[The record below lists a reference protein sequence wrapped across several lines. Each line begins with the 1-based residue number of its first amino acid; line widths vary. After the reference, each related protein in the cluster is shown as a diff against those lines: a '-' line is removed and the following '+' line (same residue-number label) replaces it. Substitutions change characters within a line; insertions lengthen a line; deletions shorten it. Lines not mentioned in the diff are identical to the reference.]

1 MSHKIKRLLEIIFL
15 VLSALLIIYIAA
27 TFIRPKKILSDEDPY
42 LPEPRIEFGIVVDS
56 FKVVKNE
63 VQPGENLSSI
73 LSRYHIPGTD
83 IDKLSKASNTVFDLT
98 KIRAGNRYTI
108 LTTNDTLKKALY
120 FIYEPSDTAYVVFNL
135 KDTLSVYE
143 GQKQVTV
150 KKEVAGGKINGSL
163 WNTFSALKIDPNLAI
178 SLSEIFQWTIDFYAI
193 QEGDEFKVSYDQLYV
208 GKKSIGLGHIHSA
221 WFYHNGKPYFAFK
234 YNDNGVIGY
243 FDELGNSLK
252 RGFLKAP
259 LKFARISSRFSNNRF
274 HPVLRIWRPHHG
286 VDYAAPR
293 GTPVHAIGNA
303 TVIQAGFIGGGGN
316 AVRLKHTA
324 SFETSYM
331 HLSGFA
337 AGIHKGVHVN
347 QGQVI
352 GYVGSS
358 GLATGPHLDFRIYKS
373 GTAVD
378 PLKMI
383 SPPEVPISQGNLAHF
398 KTQIIPEKAKLDAL
412 KI

>member
-1 MSHKIKRLLEIIFL
+1 MTHKNKRLLEIIFL
-15 VLSALLIIYIAA
+15 VLSSLLIIYIAA
-27 TFIRPKKILSDEDPY
+27 TFIRPKKILSDENY

-56 FKVVKNE
+56 FQVVKNE
-63 VQPGENLSSI
+63 VQEGENLSSI
-73 LSRYHIPGTD
+73 LSRYHIDGTA
-83 IDKLSKASNTVFDLT
+83 IDKLNKASDTVFDVR
-98 KIRAGNRYTI
+98 KIRAGNRYTV
-108 LTTNDTLKKALY
+108 LTTNDKQKKALY

-135 KDTLSVYE
+135 KDTLDVYA
-143 GQKQVTV
+143 GQNRVTV
-150 KKEVAGGKINGSL
+150 KKQTAEGVIKGSL
-163 WNTFSALKIDPNLAI
+163 WGTFESLKIDPNLAI

-193 QEGDEFKVSYDQLYV
+193 KEGDQFKVSYDQLFV
-208 GKKSIGLGHIHSA
+208 GNKSIGMGSIYSA
-221 WFYHNGKPYFAFK
+221 WFYHNGKPYFAFRF
-234 YNDNGVIGY
+234 NDNGVVGY
-243 FDELGNSLK
+243 YDELGNSVK

-259 LKFARISSRFSNNRF
+259 LKFTRISSRFSNSRF
-274 HPVLRIWRPHHG
+274 HPVLRIFRPHHG

-316 AVRLKHTA
+316 AIRLKHTA

-331 HLSGFA
+331 HLSAFA

-373 GTAVD
+373 GVAVD

-383 SPPEVPISQGNLAHF
+383 SPPGTPVSQKNLALF
-398 KTQIIPEKAKLDAL
+398 TKQILPEKVKLDAL